1 MTGPKAAPQLLTQAR
16 NLELKLQTAA
26 RQLNGDNIKSN
37 KFVEDIPSIGSRV
50 GSVLYGSSRNTYG
63 ITQTQKDQVEI
74 SKSEFRS
81 ISKTIKKLI
90 NSDFKNFEK
99 KLNEAG
105 IPWTDGRDIPSFK

>member
-1 MTGPKAAPQLLTQAR
+1 MLIQAR
-16 NLELKLQTAA
+16 NLEIKLRTAA
-26 RQLNGDNIKSN
+26 RQLNGDNIKSD
-37 KFVEDIPSIGSRV
+37 KFEEDVPSIGSRV

-74 SKSEFRS
+74 AKTEFRS
-81 ISKTIKKLI
+81 VSKIIKKLI
-90 NSDFKNFEK
+90 NSEFKILEK